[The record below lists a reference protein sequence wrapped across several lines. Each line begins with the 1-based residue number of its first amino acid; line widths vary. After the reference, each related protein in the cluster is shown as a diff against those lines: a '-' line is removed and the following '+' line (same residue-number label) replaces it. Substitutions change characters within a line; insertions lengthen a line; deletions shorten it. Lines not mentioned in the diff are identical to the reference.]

1 MIKKLQ
7 QATKLTITLAAIIIV
22 TAVIT
27 PLKPVV
33 FAQSASTNSSNTSTG
48 SNSVKTL
55 RIGYFPNINHAQAVI
70 GFGNGDFQKALGNNI
85 NVQTTV
91 FNAGPSAIEAL
102 LAKRIDATYVGPN
115 PAINGYVVSDGKDL
129 KIIAGS
135 SSGGASFVVRNDAG
149 INSPKDLAGK
159 RLASPE
165 LGNTQDISLRSYLQR
180 NGLKTT
186 DQGGNVVLTP
196 IANPDILTLFLKKQL
211 DGAWVPEPWAT
222 RLVKEANGRIFLDER
237 SIWPGGK
244 FLTANIAVSTDYL
257 KNNLD
262 VISKLLSAHVNETVW
277 INNHKDEAVQ
287 AFNTQVKKLTGKSI
301 PQDELKQAFSRI
313 DFTYDPL
320 KLSLFQSANN
330 AYNLGLLAKGK
341 PHPDLSGIFDLTILD
356 QVLKSKGL
364 APIEGGEQLQSEQS
378 SSSSG
383 GNLGAVE

>member
-1 MIKKLQ
+1 MMKKRQ
-7 QATKLTITLAAIIIV
+7 QTKLTITLAAIIIV

-33 FAQSASTNSSNTSTG
+33 LAQSASTNNSNTTTE
-48 SNSVKTL
+48 SNSVTL
-55 RIGYFPNINHAQAVI
+55 RLGYFPNINHAQAVI

-85 NVQTTV
+85 KVQTTV

-135 SSGGASFVVRNDAG
+135 SSGGASFVVRNDVS

-165 LGNTQDISLRSYLQR
+165 LGNTQDIALRSYLLE

-222 RLVKEANGRIFLDER
+222 RLVKEANGRIFLDEK

-244 FLTANIAVSTDYL
+244 FVTANIAVSTDYL
-257 KNNLD
+257 KNNPD

-277 INNHKDEAVQ
+277 INNHKDSAIQ

-320 KLSLFQSANN
+320 KLSLYQSANN

-356 QVLKSKGL
+356 QVLKSKRL
-364 APIEGGEQLQSEQS
+364 ASIEGGEQLQSQQS
-378 SSSSG
+378 PSSSG
-383 GNLGAVE
+383 GNLGAAE

>member
-1 MIKKLQ
+1 MMKKQ
-7 QATKLTITLAAIIIV
+7 QATKLMITLAAIIIV
-22 TAVIT
+22 ATAIT
-27 PLKPVV
+27 PIKSLV
-33 FAQSASTNSSNTSTG
+33 FAQTG
-48 SNSVKTL
+48 SNSVKTV

-85 NVQTTV
+85 KVQTTV

-102 LAKRIDATYVGPN
+102 LSKRIDATYVGPN
-115 PAINGYVVSDGKDL
+115 PAINGYVVSGGKDL
-129 KIIAGS
+129 KVIAGA
-135 SSGGASFVVRNDAG
+135 SSGGASLVVRKDVG

-159 RLASPE
+159 RIASPE
-165 LGNTQDISLRSYLQR
+165 LGNTQDIALRSYLLK

-222 RLVKEANGRIFLDER
+222 RLVNEANGRIFLDER

-244 FLTANIAVSTDYL
+244 FVTANIAVSTDYL
-257 KNNLD
+257 KNNPD
-262 VISKLLSAHVNETVW
+262 VISKLLAAHVNETAW

-301 PQDELKQAFSRI
+301 PIDELKQAFSRI
-313 DFTYDPL
+313 DFTYDPI
-320 KLSLFQSANN
+320 KLSLFQSADN
-330 AYNLGLLAKGK
+330 AYNLGLLTKGK
-341 PHPDLSGIFDLTILD
+341 PHPDLSGIFDLTLLD

-364 APIEGGEQLQSEQS
+364 TPIEGGAGQIQQPQQQSPQ
-378 SSSSG
+378 SSSG
-383 GNLGAVE
+383 GNLGAAE

>member
-1 MIKKLQ
+1 MKRQTTIKLS
-7 QATKLTITLAAIIIV
+7 IILAAIVI
-22 TAVIT
+22 AAAAIT
-27 PLKPVV
+27 PIKPLV
-33 FAQSASTNSSNTSTG
+33 FAQTGSN

-70 GFGNGDFQKALGNNI
+70 GFGNGDFQKALGNNVK
-85 NVQTTV
+85 VQTTV

-102 LAKRIDATYVGPN
+102 LAKRIDVTYVGPN
-115 PAINGYVVSDGKDL
+115 PAINGYVVSDEKDL
-129 KIIAGS
+129 KIIAGA
-135 SSGGASFVVRNDAG
+135 SSGGASFVVRKDAG

-165 LGNTQDISLRSYLQR
+165 LGNTQDIALRSYLLE

-186 DQGGNVVLTP
+186 DQGGSVVLTP
-196 IANPDILTLFLKKQL
+196 VSNPDILTLFLKRQL

-222 RLVKEANGRIFLDER
+222 RLVNEANGRIFLDER
-237 SIWPGGK
+237 SIWPDGK
-244 FLTANIAVSTDYL
+244 FVTANIAVSTDYL
-257 KNNLD
+257 KNNQD
-262 VISKLLSAHVNETVW
+262 VISKLLDAHVNETVW
-277 INNHKDEAVQ
+277 INNHKDQAVQ

-313 DFTYDPL
+313 DFTYDPI

-341 PHPDLSGIFDLTILD
+341 PRPDLSGIFDLTILD
-356 QVLKSKGL
+356 HVLKSKGL
-364 APIEGGEQLQSEQS
+364 TSIEGGQQPSLQT
-378 SSSSG
+378 SSG

>member
-1 MIKKLQ
+1 MMMKRQTTIKLS
-7 QATKLTITLAAIIIV
+7 ITLAAIVI
-22 TAVIT
+22 AAAAIT
-27 PLKPVV
+27 PIMPLV
-33 FAQSASTNSSNTSTG
+33 FAQTGSN

-70 GFGNGDFQKALGNNI
+70 GFGNGDFQKALGNNVK
-85 NVQTTV
+85 VQTTV

-115 PAINGYVVSDGKDL
+115 PAINGYVVSDEKDL
-129 KIIAGS
+129 KIIAGA
-135 SSGGASFVVRNDAG
+135 SSGGASFVVGNNAG

-165 LGNTQDISLRSYLQR
+165 LGNTQDISLRSYLLK

-186 DQGGNVVLTP
+186 DQGGSVVLTP
-196 IANPDILTLFLKKQL
+196 VANPDILTLFLKKQL

-222 RLVKEANGRIFLDER
+222 RLVNEANGRIFLDER
-237 SIWPGGK
+237 NIWPGGK
-244 FLTANIAVSTDYL
+244 FVTANIAVSTDYL
-257 KNNLD
+257 KNNQD
-262 VISKLLSAHVNETVW
+262 VISKLLAAHVNETVW
-277 INNHKDEAVQ
+277 INSHKDEAVR
-287 AFNTQVKKLTGKSI
+287 AFNIQVKKLTGKSI

-313 DFTYDPL
+313 DFTYDPI

-341 PHPDLSGIFDLTILD
+341 PRPDLSGIFDLTILD

-364 APIEGGEQLQSEQS
+364 TPIEAGLQQFSPR
-378 SSSSG
+378 SSSG